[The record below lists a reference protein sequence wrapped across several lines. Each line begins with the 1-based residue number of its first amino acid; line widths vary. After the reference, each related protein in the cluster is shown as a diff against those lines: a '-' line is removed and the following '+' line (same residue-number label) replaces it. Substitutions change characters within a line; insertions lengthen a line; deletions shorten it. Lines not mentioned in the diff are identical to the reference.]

1 MAGNPT
7 AANEE
12 PELLIPTA
20 VLAAKGHVI
29 FIRPSRGWVSL
40 QLRELW
46 EYRELLFFLIWRDVK
61 VRYKQTAL
69 GIAWVVLQPLL
80 MTVLFSLIF
89 GRLARMPSENL
100 PYAVFTLAGLV
111 PWNYFSG
118 ALARGGTSLVSN
130 AQVISK
136 VYFPRLIIP
145 AAGVLGGLPDFAVG
159 FGVLIGVMLFYGIVP
174 TLTVLW
180 LPFFLL
186 IAIATVLGVSLW
198 FSALHVQYRDVNHL
212 IPFIAQFWMF
222 ATPVVY
228 PASLIPGRWRILY
241 ALNPMVGVVEGFR
254 WALFGTGKAPELTL
268 GVSIATVVVVF
279 VTGLFV
285 FRRMEKTFADIV

>member
-1 MAGNPT
+1 MAAKTT
-7 AANEE
+7 AANRESE
-12 PELLIPTA
+12 SLIPTA
-20 VLAAKGHVI
+20 VPAAKGHVI
-29 FIRPSRGWVSL
+29 FIRPSHGWVSL
-40 QLRELW
+40 QLRDLW

-61 VRYKQTAL
+61 VRYKQTVL

-89 GRLARMPSENL
+89 GGLARMPSENL

-111 PWNYFSG
+111 PWNYFNG

-130 AQVISK
+130 AQVISR

-159 FGVLIGVMLFYGIVP
+159 FGVLIGVMLIYGIVP

-180 LPFFLL
+180 LPLFLL

-198 FSALHVQYRDVNHL
+198 VSALHVQYRDVNYL

>member
-1 MAGNPT
+1 MKAEHGGPT
-7 AANEE
+7 TVPA
-12 PELLIPTA
+12 PE
-20 VLAAKGHVI
+20 GHVT
-29 FIRPSRGWVSL
+29 FIRPSRGWVRL
-40 QLRELW
+40 QLLDLW

-69 GIAWVVLQPLL
+69 GVAWVVLQPLL

-89 GRLARMPSENL
+89 GRLARMPSDDL
-100 PYAVFTLAGLV
+100 PYAVFALAGLV
-111 PWNYFSG
+111 PWNFFSG
-118 ALARGGTSLVSN
+118 ALMRGGTSLVSN
-130 AQVISK
+130 AQMISK

-145 AAGVLGGLPDFAVG
+145 AAGVFGELLDFAIA
-159 FGVLIGVMLFYGIVP
+159 FGVLIGAMLIYGMVP

-186 IAIATVLGVSLW
+186 IAIATALGVSFW
-198 FSALHVQYRDVNHL
+198 FSALHVQYRDVKHL

-241 ALNPMVGVVEGFR
+241 SLNPMVGVVEGFR
-254 WALFGTGKAPELTL
+254 WALFGTGEAPDLTI
-268 GVSIATVVVVF
+268 GVSIAAVVVVF
-279 VTGLFV
+279 VSGLFV